1 MKKVARKSG
10 SSRLRQIVRQ
20 AAQQGRPLRKDDE
33 DTMAL
38 VVNIVEAASAYVRK
52 YHRRVLGSAKPHKLG
67 IGVLDAEL
75 FHECL
80 RILAAAEQGTVGV
93 GVRLAKDVKTILDAA
108 LESVAG
114 PI

>member
-1 MKKVARKSG
+1 MKQATRKSKPLV
-10 SSRLRQIVRQ
+10 LRKIVRQ

-33 DTMAL
+33 ETMAL

-52 YHRRVLGSAKPHKLG
+52 YHRRVLGSSKSQRSG
-67 IGVLDAEL
+67 TGVLDAEL

-80 RILAAAEQGTVGV
+80 RMLAAAEQGAVGV
-93 GVRLAKDVKTILDAA
+93 GVPLAKDVKTILDSA

-114 PI
+114 PV

>member
-1 MKKVARKSG
+1 MKKAARKSKP
-10 SSRLRQIVRQ
+10 SLLRQIVRQ
-20 AAQQGRPLRKDDE
+20 AARQGRPLRKDDE

-52 YHRRVLGSAKPHKLG
+52 YHRRVLGSPKPDKAG
-67 IGVLDAEL
+67 ANVLDAEL

-80 RILAAAEQGTVGV
+80 RMLAAAEQGTVGV
-93 GVRLAKDVKTILDAA
+93 GVPLAKDVKTILDGA

-114 PI
+114 PM

>member
-1 MKKVARKSG
+1 MKKAARKSKP
-10 SSRLRQIVRQ
+10 SRFQQIVRR

-38 VVNIVEAASAYVRK
+38 VVSIVDAASAYVRK
-52 YHRRVLGSAKPHKLG
+52 YHRRVLGSPTPHKAG
-67 IGVLDAEL
+67 AGVLDAEL

-93 GVRLAKDVKTILDAA
+93 GVPLAKDIKTILDGA

-114 PI
+114 PV